1 VHLSAL
7 ATGDYDVGFVTAI
20 PDVADAAQVLGDF
33 VSGAPENYPQWRDA
47 DFDAAIARATTLAD
61 PTVRNVTLRDAETL
75 LLQRAPLAP
84 IYFNAKIWLMSP
96 RVRGWQEDGL
106 WGRCYQGIYLLP

>member
-1 VHLSAL
+1 MLLAVAAALAAPVVVWTARPSGVVADAYVSAL
-7 ATGDYDVGFVTAI
+7 AIDWTNADFGGPGRVTAV
-20 PDVADAAQVLGDF
+20 DL
-33 VSGAPENYPQWRDA
+33 R
-47 DFDAAIARATTLAD
+47 
-61 PTVRNVTLRDAETL
+61 TLRDAETL